1 MALLESRHHVLNQL
15 VSHDKLDLPFLH
27 LLNHTAAKD
36 LEITSR
42 NLEEAFVAL
51 TADDA
56 TVTEGVLV

>member
-1 MALLESRHHVLNQL
+1 MVVHGADSDVVARY
-15 VSHDKLDLPFLH
+15 
-27 LLNHTAAKD
+27 LLNHTAARD

-56 TVTEGVLV
+56 KSPEGALA